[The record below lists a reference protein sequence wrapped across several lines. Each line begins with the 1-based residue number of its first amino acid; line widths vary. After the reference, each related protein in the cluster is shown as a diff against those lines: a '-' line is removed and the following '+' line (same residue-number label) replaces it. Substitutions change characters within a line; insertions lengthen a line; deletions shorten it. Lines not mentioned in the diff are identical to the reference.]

1 MISNNVMVPLLSE
14 ELDRE
19 ASDIS
24 YGICTTLLTTS
35 GAESEENWCFLA
47 NAIQEFSSG
56 EVRYVI
62 SDFEFTPSSSSF
74 GMDDSTP
81 CQFSHRINLQDG
93 LFTSRESAHD

>member
-19 ASDIS
+19 TSDIS

-47 NAIQEFSSG
+47 DAIQKFSSG

-62 SDFEFTPSSSSF
+62 SDLEFTPSSSSF
-74 GMDDSTP
+74 GVDDSMP
-81 CQFSHRINLQDG
+81 GQFAQRINHKDSL
-93 LFTSRESAHD
+93 LTFREFAHG